1 MKTVSKTTSMTAPFF
16 IDNTMEYI
24 APIISAIGVII
35 TAWFAYNQKTK
46 DRMTDLKIERMR
58 TEEARKGKVRS
69 DNTGTIYGV
78 LWEVLHELHADRVYI
93 LQPHPLSNNMF
104 LSISMEVKRSGVVGM
119 KPYIRNMEIG
129 NVAVF
134 ASELANRDWLQYRN
148 ISEEVKD
155 KRARAILSMNGS
167 VSALIRRLSDD
178 RYDWIGSVFAEFQQ
192 PVATDL
198 IYCKKVLG
206 EAADKIQYILPEF
219 GAE

>member
-1 MKTVSKTTSMTAPFF
+1 
-16 IDNTMEYI
+16 MEYI

-78 LWEVLHELHADRVYI
+78 LWEVLHELRADRVYI
-93 LQPHPLSNNMF
+93 IQPHPLSNNMF

-119 KPYIRNMEIG
+119 KPYIRNMEIS
-129 NVAVF
+129 NVALF
-134 ASELANRDWLQYRN
+134 ASELANRDYLQYRN
-148 ISEEVKD
+148 ISEEVRD

-167 VSALIRRLSDD
+167 VSALIKRLSDRKSSARLRT
-178 RYDWIGSVFAEFQQ
+178 RYN
-192 PVATDL
+192 
-198 IYCKKVLG
+198 IYCPKSGRNSLSMQISWH
-206 EAADKIQYILPEF
+206 DMPISCNN
-219 GAE
+219 

>member
-1 MKTVSKTTSMTAPFF
+1 
-16 IDNTMEYI
+16 MEYI

-104 LSISMEVKRSGVVGM
+104 LSISMEVRRSGVVGM
-119 KPYIRNMEIG
+119 KRRNWPTGTICSTG
-129 NVAVF
+129 T
-134 ASELANRDWLQYRN
+134 S
-148 ISEEVKD
+148 
-155 KRARAILSMNGS
+155 
-167 VSALIRRLSDD
+167 RRRS
-178 RYDWIGSVFAEFQQ
+178 RTRGRVPSSR
-192 PVATDL
+192 
-198 IYCKKVLG
+198 
-206 EAADKIQYILPEF
+206 
-219 GAE
+219 